1 MPTVSQVATPPAKP
15 VMLFDG
21 NCGFC
26 AFWIRRWQQA
36 TGERV
41 EYIPF
46 QDTRTAEWFPEL
58 PREQLALA
66 VHLIESNGAVC
77 RGAEAVCRS
86 LATNPARQWPLRWYQ
101 KCPRFAA
108 MAESAY
114 RFVAGHR
121 PLFAALTHALW
132 PQSKRRNA
140 DNEPALRANP
150 HHKTAPM
157 HHTATEQFV
166 SGGKPHSLAR
176 FLDPLHALPGVQ
188 AETLGPFDIGGQTY
202 SLPKFTFRGPN
213 ASDPIRI
220 GIFAA
225 IHGDEPAGATAA
237 ASFLRDLAAH
247 PALAENF
254 LVHVYPLCNPTGFED
269 NTRVSRRDRDLNR
282 EFWKSSP
289 EQEVQLLEYELRTQH
304 FSGIIQLHADDTS
317 DGVYGFVRGH
327 TLTEHLLRP
336 ALRAAEQ
343 ILPRNINAAI
353 DGFAARD
360 GIIYESYDGVL
371 AAPVEME
378 PIPFEIILETPH
390 HAPLDRQVEALVAA
404 LHTILTEYRLLISLA
419 QNI

>member
-121 PLFAALTHALW
+121 PRFSALTHALW
-132 PQSKRRNA
+132 PKASEEMLTTSRPCALIRTTKQCPCTRPAARHLCSSRFMVQMFWAKEMRSRYLVRMVCRAATSASTCRSSGAWCGVSRMISK
-140 DNEPALRANP
+140 
-150 HHKTAPM
+150 
-157 HHTATEQFV
+157 
-166 SGGKPHSLAR
+166 G
-176 FLDPLHALPGVQ
+176 
-188 AETLGPFDIGGQTY
+188 IGSISTG
-202 SLPKFTFRGPN
+202 
-213 ASDPIRI
+213 
-220 GIFAA
+220 
-225 IHGDEPAGATAA
+225 A
-237 ASFLRDLAAH
+237 AS
-247 PALAENF
+247 
-254 LVHVYPLCNPTGFED
+254 
-269 NTRVSRRDRDLNR
+269 
-282 EFWKSSP
+282 
-289 EQEVQLLEYELRTQH
+289 
-304 FSGIIQLHADDTS
+304 
-317 DGVYGFVRGH
+317 
-327 TLTEHLLRP
+327 
-336 ALRAAEQ
+336 
-343 ILPRNINAAI
+343 
-353 DGFAARD
+353 
-360 GIIYESYDGVL
+360 
-371 AAPVEME
+371 
-378 PIPFEIILETPH
+378 TP
-390 HAPLDRQVEALVAA
+390 
-404 LHTILTEYRLLISLA
+404 S
-419 QNI
+419 